1 MDRNLR
7 IRMILEA
14 ADRASRSLRDIA
26 SSSSRTGRA
35 LNETRERLRQLQ
47 RTQAD
52 IASFRSL
59 KTGLQGT
66 GEQMGLA
73 RERVASLARQMREAA
88 NPSRALTRE
97 FEQAKRAAAALKL
110 QHEQESAELQRMRD
124 RLRAAGVGTNDLVH
138 HERELRAAMERTNR
152 EIQEQSRRL
161 QQVDAR
167 ARRFAEARSRFDQV
181 QGRATGLA
189 AGGFAAVSTGQTIA
203 RPVLGTIDAAAKYQ
217 STMTDIAQK
226 ANLSRAAGDKLGQTL
241 LAAAQAANRL
251 PEEMQAGV
259 DALAGFGLDPR
270 DAMKMITPIGR
281 AATAYKAEMADLA
294 SASFAVSD
302 NLKVPIE
309 QTGRVIDVMA
319 AAGKAGAFEMK
330 DMAQYFPALTAG
342 YQALGQ
348 KGVGAVADLA
358 AALQIARKGAGDAS
372 SAATN
377 VSNILQKLSSPQTI
391 KAFDKFGIN
400 LPRALKKAYAEGK
413 TPLEAI
419 AELTN
424 KALKGDMS
432 RIGFLF
438 EDSQVQ
444 QGLRPIIANME
455 EYRRIRTEAM
465 NSPGTTDT
473 DFAQRM
479 QDAAESTQ
487 RLAVAGRAL
496 ATDFGTQLLPT
507 WSKITGAAADWAKW
521 LGSLAKRH
529 PTLTRAIGL
538 TALGLSALFVIIGGG
553 SLAIAGLLA
562 PFAALTFVAGAFNI
576 AMLPLIGIVA
586 AVVLGIGALI
596 AISYLIYAKWG
607 PISAWFAGL
616 WEGIKRAFFASLQFM
631 ASAIMN
637 FSPVGLMIRAF
648 SALVA
653 WLPGIWATVKALF
666 VNGVSALGTAFIG
679 FNPTSLLL
687 AGFLALL
694 GWLRGTMAGQ
704 LASVGADLI
713 RGLIGGITGMLG
725 TLKNAV
731 VGAASSAASW
741 FKEKLGIHSPSRVFM
756 GFGGYMMQGLDQGII
771 RNQQAPVQRITELSQ
786 RIKAAL
792 AVGAVA
798 TAAPAMAAAAPP
810 PAAAAHAP
818 PGSGLSI
825 AKVEIHIHAKDGQSA
840 TDIAEAVRKELERL
854 ERDRR
859 ANERSSMRDFGDG
872 ADA

>member
-7 IRMILEA
+7 IRMLLEA
-14 ADRASRSLRDIA
+14 GDKASRPLRDIA
-26 SSSSRTGRA
+26 SNSSRAGRA
-35 LNETRERLRQLQ
+35 LRDARDRLKQLEAAQ
-47 RTQAD
+47 GDLSSFRALKGAIGTTQAQLEG
-52 IASFRSL
+52 ANS
-59 KTGLQGT
+59 
-66 GEQMGLA
+66 
-73 RERVASLARQMREAA
+73 RVAQLARQMGQAGAPTKKLARD
-88 NPSRALTRE
+88 
-97 FEQAKRAAAALKL
+97 FEDAKRSAAALKIR
-110 QHEQESAELQRMRD
+110 HAEESAELQRLRD
-124 RLRAAGVGTNDLVH
+124 RMREAGLGAGGLVQ
-138 HERELRAAMERTNR
+138 HERELRNAVARTNG
-152 EIQEQSRRL
+152 EISEQTRRL
-161 QQVDAR
+161 QAADERSRRMSA
-167 ARRFAEARSRFDQV
+167 AKGRFAAV
-181 QGRATGLA
+181 QDRATSLA
-189 AGGFAAVSTGQTIA
+189 AGGFAAVQTGEAIG
-203 RPVLGTIDAAAKYQ
+203 RPVLGTIDAASKYQ
-217 STMTDIAQK
+217 SSMTDIAQK
-226 ANLSRAAGDKLGQTL
+226 ANLSRAAGDALGQTL

-251 PEEMQAGV
+251 PEEMQAGI
-259 DALAGFGLDPR
+259 DTLSGFGLDPR
-270 DAMKMITPIGR
+270 AAMKMITPIGR

-294 SASFAVSD
+294 SASFAVND

-330 DMAQYFPALTAG
+330 DMAQYFPTLTAG

-358 AALQIARKGAGDAS
+358 AALQVARKGAGDAAT
-372 SAATN
+372 AATN
-377 VSNILQKLSSPQTI
+377 VSNILQKIASPATI

-400 LPRALKKAYAEGK
+400 LPNALKKAYAEGK

-419 AELTN
+419 AELTQ

-432 RIGFLF
+432 KIGFLF
-438 EDSQVQ
+438 EDAQVQ

-455 EYRRIRTEAM
+455 EYRRIRAEAM
-465 NSPGTTDT
+465 NSQGTTDT

-487 RLAVAGRAL
+487 RLTVAGRAL

-507 WSKITGAAADWAKW
+507 WSKITGKAAEWANW
-521 LGSLAKRH
+521 LGGLAKRH

-538 TALGLSALFVIIGGG
+538 TALGLSALFLVIGGG

-562 PFAALTFVAGAFNI
+562 PFAALTFVAGAFDI
-576 AMLPLIGIVA
+576 AMLPLIGTVA

-596 AISYLIYAKWG
+596 AVSYLIYAKWG
-607 PISAWFAGL
+607 PISAWFASL
-616 WEGIKRAFFASLQFM
+616 WDGIKRVFFTSLQILGT
-631 ASAIMN
+631 AITT
-637 FSPVGLMIRAF
+637 FSPLGLMLPAF

-653 WLPGIWATVKALF
+653 WLPGIWSTVKSLF
-666 VNGVSALGTAFIG
+666 VNGVTALGTAFVA
-679 FNPTSLLL
+679 FNPASLLL

-694 GWLRGTMAGQ
+694 GWLRGTMVGQ
-704 LASVGADLI
+704 LASAGADLI
-713 RGLIGGITGMLG
+713 RGLINGIVGMLG

-756 GFGGYMMQGLDQGII
+756 SFGGFMMQGLDQGIS
-771 RNQQAPVQRITELSQ
+771 RNQRTPIQRITELSQ
-786 RIKAAL
+786 QVKAAL
-792 AVGAVA
+792 TVGAAA

-810 PAAAAHAP
+810 PMAGVHAAPA
-818 PGSGLSI
+818 GGLSI

-840 TDIAEAVRKELERL
+840 EDIAEAVRKELERL

-859 ANERSSMRDFGDG
+859 ASERSSMRDDGDG